1 VTRCPAVGGVRD
13 NVARLEKAR
22 YCIESEVVVV
32 EKVCAWGWEGWERL
46 SCAPWW
52 GVARMM
58 SRVPKDDVA

>member
-1 VTRCPAVGGVRD
+1 M
-13 NVARLEKAR
+13 ARLEKAR